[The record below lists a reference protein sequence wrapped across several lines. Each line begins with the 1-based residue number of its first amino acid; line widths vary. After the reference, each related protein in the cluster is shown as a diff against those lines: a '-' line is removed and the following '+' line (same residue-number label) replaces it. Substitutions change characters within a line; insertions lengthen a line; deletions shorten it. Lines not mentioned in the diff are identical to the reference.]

1 MSAKLA
7 NGRQRIASMSA
18 GQANGAIPLSSA
30 ATAREE
36 VIAKY
41 RAWIVR
47 QPSLI
52 AALHELS
59 GKNLVCW
66 CAPQRCHAEVLIELA
81 NRRQLIAIRGGS
93 LCRLPLASR
102 LTESLRTR
110 HRPSQHPV

>member
-1 MSAKLA
+1 MWRNAEKMNIPTADSGAD
-7 NGRQRIASMSA
+7 ASE
-18 GQANGAIPLSSA
+18 GPKQEEIRLWVNA
-30 ATAREE
+30 AQLP
-36 VIAKY
+36 